1 VLRKRRPLQEIS
13 QFYGIEVHHGGGSR
27 GGHGHEEGIQMGF
40 VSMGGQENEL
50 LNPMVLPFGQK
61 LDKGSMEGSMEGF
74 PLETPSQGISHLG
87 PWER

>member
-1 VLRKRRPLQEIS
+1 
-13 QFYGIEVHHGGGSR
+13 
-27 GGHGHEEGIQMGF
+27 MGF

-61 LDKGSMEGSMEGF
+61 LVKGSMEGSMEGF
-74 PLETPSQGISHLG
+74 PLETSGAGIVLLLRASDAVLEGGGLQDQARIPSQGFSHLG

>member
-1 VLRKRRPLQEIS
+1 
-13 QFYGIEVHHGGGSR
+13 
-27 GGHGHEEGIQMGF
+27 MGF

-61 LDKGSMEGSMEGF
+61 LVKGSMERSMEGSMEGF
-74 PLETPSQGISHLG
+74 PLETPSPGLSHLG